1 MKNKKNQYIH
11 FEHILK
17 SFNPVKSDNC
27 PATNAVKSKKAEGM
41 KAESGRG
48 ESLAINSIGA
58 SAMD

>member
-17 SFNPVKSDNC
+17 FFNPVKSDNC
-27 PATNAVKSKKAEGM
+27 PATNAVKSKKAE
-41 KAESGRG
+41 SGRG
-48 ESLAINSIGA
+48 ESLVSNSIGV